1 MRELSISE
9 LEKVSGGVPVV
20 DTIVVVGSPSLETKW
35 GSALWLPTNFGNDF
49 SHIADHHLD
58 MFGEGGGGTV
68 EENENNE
75 EQECTTQTAPDGTE
89 YSLPPGYTLFD
100 KGPGQ
105 PQDHH
110 YMVAPD
116 GTIELTPWWAEKAQD
131 NHQALS
137 ESAHEVASA
146 LGVTSLALI
155 KWSPAASLVL
165 GVAGVVAGFSAPPHA
180 QPIEGGDSAGCGSQG

>member
-1 MRELSISE
+1 
-9 LEKVSGGVPVV
+9 
-20 DTIVVVGSPSLETKW
+20 
-35 GSALWLPTNFGNDF
+35 
-49 SHIADHHLD
+49 

-105 PQDHH
+105 PKDHH

-116 GTIELTPWWAEKAQD
+116 GTIELTPWWAEQAQD

-137 ESAHEVASA
+137 ESAHEVALA
-146 LGVTSLALI
+146 LGVPSLVLV
-155 KWSPAASLVL
+155 KWTPAASLIL
-165 GVAGVVAGFSAPPHA
+165 GVAGAIAGVSAPPHA
-180 QPIEGGDSAGCGSQG
+180 QPTEGGDSAGCGSQG